1 MTIRW
6 QDQSPQIR
14 KRNAHHPVK
23 RPPKLPRMWGIA
35 EKRCDGKAWYYN
47 GKIEASK
54 TSRPASSSWR
64 AKAAEAWNH
73 SENWQLAPKH
83 VHHVLV
89 TGNSYSD
96 NTRQR

>member
-35 EKRCDGKAWYYN
+35 EKR
-47 GKIEASK
+47 
-54 TSRPASSSWR
+54 SWR

-73 SENWQLAPKH
+73 SKNWQLAPKH